1 MKKFLGTTWDDWV
14 SIFVAVSVA
23 EMARDA
29 FKPEGALLD
38 FVIFIIGWFIG
49 FTICKLLINQ
59 ILKWTGK
66 N

>member
-23 EMARDA
+23 EMALDA
-29 FKPEGALLD
+29 FKPEGIFLHLL
-38 FVIFIIGWFIG
+38 IFFIGWFIG
-49 FTICKLLINQ
+49 FTTCKLLINQ